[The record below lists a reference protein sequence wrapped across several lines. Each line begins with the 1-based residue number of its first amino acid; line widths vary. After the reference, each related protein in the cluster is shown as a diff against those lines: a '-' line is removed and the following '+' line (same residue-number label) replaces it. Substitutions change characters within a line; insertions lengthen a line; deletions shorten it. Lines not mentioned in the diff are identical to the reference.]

1 MNFAT
6 EENVRRGL
14 SLARAER
21 QAATEAEPCDQSVD
35 HAWLAVCEV
44 LEKHLRDMS
53 GTSQA
58 LEELQRRL
66 LQGDQ
71 SNPQTDSN

>member
-1 MNFAT
+1 MSFAT

-14 SLARAER
+14 SLARSER
-21 QAATEAEPCDQSVD
+21 QAATEAEPFNQNTD

-53 GTSQA
+53 GTTHA
-58 LEELQRRL
+58 LEELEARL
-66 LQGDQ
+66 LHGGEQK
-71 SNPQTDSN
+71 